1 MARRKTAKIR
11 TRYVRAK
18 KSYRKS
24 SSSSSMNPNKVI
36 LPALVYGAV
45 RVPIANV
52 VSNFTKNIPLGS
64 LADNVGMGVGMYFLA
79 KKGKGMVK
87 QVGLAGLIVESAQA
101 GQELVANGFSLNA
114 VTNNDS
120 GSW

>member
-1 MARRKTAKIR
+1 MARRKAVKTR

-24 SSSSSMNPNKVI
+24 SNSSMSPNKVI
-36 LPALVYGAV
+36 LPAMVYGAV

-52 VSNFTKNIPLGS
+52 VGNFTKNIPLGS
-64 LADNVGMGVGMYFLA
+64 LADNAGIGLGMYFLA

-87 QVGLAGLIVESAQA
+87 QVGLSGLIVESAQA
-101 GQELVANGFSLNA
+101 GQEIVANGFSLNA
-114 VTNNDS
+114 VTSNDN